1 MSTAG
6 VFVNAVLVLDAT
18 TGSRIHA
25 KYFSSE
31 FAGAPEK
38 QVSFIWS
45 LISTNSRSELTRVL
59 KKLAFE
65 KKLHAKSLT
74 STDVDV
80 LMLEGSLAVY
90 VMGTDIYMYVVGNTS
105 ENEIML
111 MLVLEAFLGTLKT
124 VLRGH
129 LDKHTILDNLELL
142 LLTVDE
148 IVDAG
153 TVLETDS
160 TVLAKRVML
169 RNSDGSSA
177 APVSITNPSELTLTS
192 AFNIAREGFARFTRS

>member
-1 MSTAG
+1 MRCWCSTPTAG
-6 VFVNAVLVLDAT
+6 RVYTLSTFLQSLQAPPRSRQVEHRRVFPPAT
-18 TGSRIHA
+18 ER
-25 KYFSSE
+25 
-31 FAGAPEK
+31 
-38 QVSFIWS
+38 
-45 LISTNSRSELTRVL
+45 LTTL
-59 KKLAFE
+59 AQLAFE
-65 KKLHAKSLT
+65 KKLHAKSIA
-74 STDVDV
+74 STEPDV

-90 VMGTDIYMYVVGNTS
+90 AMGTDLYIYVVGSTG
-105 ENEIML
+105 ENEIVL

-169 RNSDGSSA
+169 RNADGSSA
-177 APVSITNPSELTLTS
+177 SPAVAIANPSELTLAS
-192 AFNIAREGFARFTRS
+192 AFSIAREGLARFTRS